1 MADGREVYACPKF
14 ISLKERPGQ
23 PGANQ
28 DQIEDMCN
36 FLNSTHAHNVALL
49 LRYGNFHFAV
59 PSPELD
65 EICTNIPEL
74 YVVFGTLNSEP
85 SILNRPLGNQ

>member
-1 MADGREVYACPKF
+1 MPGRTD
-14 ISLKERPGQ
+14 SR
-23 PGANQ
+23 
-28 DQIEDMCN
+28 
-36 FLNSTHAHNVALL
+36 
-49 LRYGNFHFAV
+49 
-59 PSPELD
+59 ELD